1 MGSGKG
7 FLDITPKTQTIRE
20 KTMVNCIIEIQNSC
34 WTKEFVEKMK
44 RQAIDLEKISANQ
57 ILDIELKKI
66 KLNSKK
72 TNPMFF

>member
-1 MGSGKG
+1 
-7 FLDITPKTQTIRE
+7 
-20 KTMVNCIIEIQNSC
+20 MVNCIIEIQNSC
-34 WTKEFVEKMK
+34 WTKEIVEKMK